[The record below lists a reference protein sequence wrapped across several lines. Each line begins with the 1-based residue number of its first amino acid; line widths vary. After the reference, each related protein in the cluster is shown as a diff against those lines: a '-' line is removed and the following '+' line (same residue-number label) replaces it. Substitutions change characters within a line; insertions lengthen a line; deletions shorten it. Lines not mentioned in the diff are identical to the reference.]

1 VTIFGK
7 LIASLIKYH
16 GGFVKKIYCLT
27 LLSFVVASLAF
38 QNCSDMS
45 ANFGGSDNSSTGR
58 ISPDVQVAK
67 LSCHF
72 IGRDAVSS
80 ILENVL
86 GLVSGDVAMRNDA
99 GTPLRSTNCKS
110 FNQMATG
117 RDCFYLAEYASELA
131 TPLCNASTFRLVSQ
145 IYVNACKE
153 SVSVQSNASRLFPR
167 GSRDFSQIHLSLTG
181 RDIRSD
187 EVSILQE
194 LAATF
199 TSDEEK
205 MSAVCAAIGS
215 SLAAI
220 NSY

>member
-1 VTIFGK
+1 MAKRLQPLFSIM
-7 LIASLIKYH
+7 
-16 GGFVKKIYCLT
+16 GGFVKKIYSLT
-27 LLSFVVASLAF
+27 LLSFVVVTLGF
-38 QNCSDMS
+38 QNCSDLG
-45 ANFGGSDNSSTGR
+45 ANFGGTSENSSNNGL
-58 ISPDVQVAK
+58 SSDAQVAK

-72 IGRDAVSS
+72 IGREAVSS

-86 GLVSGDVAMRNDA
+86 GLESGDVAMMNDA
-99 GTPLRSTNCKS
+99 GEPLRSTNCKS
-110 FNQMATG
+110 FNPMNTG
-117 RDCFYLAEYASELA
+117 RECFYLAEYASELE

-145 IYVNACKE
+145 IYINACKE
-153 SVSVQSNASRLFPR
+153 SLSVESNARRLFPQ
-167 GSRDFSQIHLSLTG
+167 GSGNFSQIHLSLTG
-181 RDIRSD
+181 RDIKSD
-187 EVSILQE
+187 ETSILQD